1 MYTQEQ
7 LNCYQQWTQHQQ
19 GHPTEPLHFLT
30 ILMRDF
36 ALTKN
41 QAESVYAS
49 LRDTVN
55 TV

>member
-41 QAESVYAS
+41 QAESVYAR
-49 LRDTVN
+49 LRDWELQ
-55 TV
+55 

>member
-41 QAESVYAS
+41 QAESVYA
-49 LRDTVN
+49 
-55 TV
+55 

>member
-1 MYTQEQ
+1 MYTVEQ
-7 LNCYQQWTQHQQ
+7 LNAYQQWRQHQQ
-19 GHPTEPLHFLT
+19 GHPTEHLHFLN

-49 LRDTVN
+49 LRDWDLK
-55 TV
+55 